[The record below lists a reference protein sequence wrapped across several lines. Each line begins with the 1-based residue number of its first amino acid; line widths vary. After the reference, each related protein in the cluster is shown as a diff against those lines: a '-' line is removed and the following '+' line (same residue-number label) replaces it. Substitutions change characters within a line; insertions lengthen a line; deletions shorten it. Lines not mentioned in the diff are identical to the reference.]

1 MAKALLAAILLCAV
15 TSYVSAVPVVINV
28 DMTGEKEP
36 FANGTLGNGSL
47 GSHATGTVTLN
58 PDNDTISW
66 LLNTTAIQGTSFT
79 GFHIHGPVPT
89 PATLTTNVGVY
100 RGFPTPAGNPGTPMT
115 ISGSIDPISISD
127 PDLGNKIDNILG
139 NLTGSYIN
147 LHTTAFTGGA
157 VRSQLPEPATLTLL
171 AIGAMGLLVRR
182 RTI

>member
-1 MAKALLAAILLCAV
+1 MRGLCAGRSLRAQKSRLTDHSDRERHMARAILAAIVLFAV
-15 TSYVSAVPVVINV
+15 ASYASAAPVVINV

-36 FANGTLGNGSL
+36 NGSGGLNAGSL

-89 PATLTTNVGVY
+89 PATLLTNVGVY

-115 ISGSIDPISISD
+115 LSGSIDPIS
-127 PDLGNKIDNILG
+127 
-139 NLTGSYIN
+139 
-147 LHTTAFTGGA
+147 
-157 VRSQLPEPATLTLL
+157 
-171 AIGAMGLLVRR
+171 
-182 RTI
+182 